1 MFRISEQIKDKR
13 KDVPKFGTKGEE
25 HETICDR
32 KFKGRRWEN
41 NNSGESGIQY
51 GKVRQKGFSFG
62 CRSSNQS
69 DPVFYQ
75 SKRKRTHDQ
84 NSAATSKPG
93 AQCHLPARYAN
104 IDIIKGS
111 TDLVENDAYDTN
123 ALLKALMQI
132 QDRYDVCIMDTRPA
146 MELITTSALY
156 AADVLITPVCLDK
169 FCRDNLL
176 LVEDKYHH
184 LQEQGVG
191 VEWKIFANKVEN
203 KRAQKHTYIDM
214 VERHCWPFMETCI
227 SKGAVVENALEYYKP
242 VMKHRSKSQVAL
254 DFMDLA
260 MELQEV

>member
-1 MFRISEQIKDKR
+1 MFRNSEQKVKSMKRFVIGNLKGGVGKTTTAVNLAYSMAKLGKKVLVLDADPQTNLTPFFIK
-13 KDVPKFGTKGEE
+13 VNANG
-25 HETICDR
+25 HTI
-32 KFKGRRWEN
+32 KTVLQHPN
-41 NNSGESGIQY
+41 L
-51 GKVRQKGFSFG
+51 VRSAI
-62 CRSSNQS
+62 
-69 DPVFYQ
+69 Y
-75 SKRKRTHDQ
+75 RT
-84 NSAATSKPG
+84 
-93 AQCHLPARYAN
+93 RYAN

-203 KRAQKHTYIDM
+203 KRAQKHTYIDIPK
-214 VERHCWPFMETCI
+214 VRWHLILWIWPWSYRRCKGWQRSVIF
-227 SKGAVVENALEYYKP
+227 SKKKQKKQTYIP
-242 VMKHRSKSQVAL
+242 R
-254 DFMDLA
+254 
-260 MELQEV
+260 ELPIGFIIPS

>member
-1 MFRISEQIKDKR
+1 MVDRAFRLQGLLNLRQLQEDQAA
-13 KDVPKFGTKGEE
+13 
-25 HETICDR
+25 
-32 KFKGRRWEN
+32 GRLASAHADLN
-41 NNSGESGIQY
+41 HADQ
-51 GKVRQKGFSFG
+51 QL
-62 CRSSNQS
+62 SSARARLGSMQTTGATNLA
-69 DPVFYQ
+69 V
-75 SKRKRTHDQ
+75 
-84 NSAATSKPG
+84 AA
-93 AQCHLPARYAN
+93 AMR
-104 IDIIKGS
+104 
-111 TDLVENDAYDTN
+111 N
-123 ALLKALMQI
+123 AAMMQI

-203 KRAQKHTYIDM
+203 KRAQRHTYIDM

>member
-1 MFRISEQIKDKR
+1 MVLDADPQTNLTPFFTKVNANGHTIKTVLQHPNLVR
-13 KDVPKFGTKGEE
+13 SAIYRT
-25 HETICDR
+25 R
-32 KFKGRRWEN
+32 
-41 NNSGESGIQY
+41 Y
-51 GKVRQKGFSFG
+51 G
-62 CRSSNQS
+62 
-69 DPVFYQ
+69 
-75 SKRKRTHDQ
+75 
-84 NSAATSKPG
+84 
-93 AQCHLPARYAN
+93 N

-123 ALLKALMQI
+123 ALLKALLQI
-132 QDRYDVCIMDTRPA
+132 QDRYDACIMDTRPA

-156 AADVLITPVCLDK
+156 AADVLVTPVCLDK

-203 KRAQKHTYIDM
+203 KRAQKRTYIDM